1 MTPRTAEPDRLHDTA
16 AAAREGRERLHEFER
31 LQPENFWRADAH
43 ARAALAR
50 WGGDAAGAWE
60 PALDAFGAACA
71 GPVDAAVRE
80 SNLTA
85 NLPRL
90 ERFSDFGDR
99 IEEVAF
105 HPSHHAA
112 GRLIYGSGVMQV
124 LGSWG
129 NNLRAM
135 ALFYLA
141 SQDGEAGHVCP
152 LACTAGVIKAL
163 LAAGSDELKARWLP
177 RLLSTDY
184 DELAHGAQFLT
195 EVQGGSDVGANSV
208 RAVLGDDGTWRIFG
222 EKWFCSNATADV
234 ILMTA
239 RPEGAPAGT
248 RGLGLFL
255 VPRRLEDGS
264 LNAYAL
270 RRLKDK
276 LGTRSMAS
284 AEIDFDGAR
293 AWPVGPL
300 ERGFE
305 TTMTW
310 VINTSRLANSVGCAG
325 IARRALV
332 VAQAYARTRHAF
344 GAEILRYPL
353 VQETLAD
360 MRAESAAMVSGTFLL
375 AHLFDLVETGRLGA
389 RQQGFLRVALN
400 VTKMRTAMSS
410 HETALSGI
418 EVLGGNGAI
427 ESFSVLPRLLRD
439 NVVFENWEGTH
450 NVLVAQVLRD
460 ARKKGLHEAFFD
472 ELEHLTGRSPR
483 IAAAGRDA
491 RAAFDALLDASDDEA
506 SIRLRPL
513 AGTMAFLVW
522 AAAMQLDGTDASL
535 LEHFLDRRLGPAAA
549 RDARYLERIA
559 ALSGGI

>member
-16 AAAREGRERLHEFER
+16 AAAQEGRERLHEFER
-31 LQPENFWRADAH
+31 LQPENFWRADTH
-43 ARAALAR
+43 ARTALAR
-50 WGGDAAGAWE
+50 WAGEAAGAWE

-90 ERFSDFGDR
+90 ERFSGFGDR

-105 HPSHHAA
+105 HPSYHAA

-141 SQDGEAGHVCP
+141 SQDGEGGHVCP

-163 LAAGSDELKARWLP
+163 LAVGSEELKARWLP

-184 DELAHGAQFLT
+184 DDLAHGAQFLT
-195 EVQGGSDVGANSV
+195 EVQGGSDVGANAV
-208 RAVLGDDGTWRIFG
+208 RAARGDDGAWRIFG

-284 AEIDFDGAR
+284 AEIDFEGAR

-332 VAQAYARTRHAF
+332 VAQAYARTRRAF
-344 GAEILRYPL
+344 GTDILRYPL

-360 MRAESAAMVSGTFLL
+360 VRAESAAMVSGTFFL
-375 AHLFDLVETGRLGA
+375 AHLFDVAETRRLDA

-410 HETALSGI
+410 HEAALSGI

-460 ARKKGLHEAFFD
+460 ARKKRLHEAFFD
-472 ELEHLTGRSPR
+472 ELADLSAPSPR

-491 RAAFDALLDASDDEA
+491 RAAFEALLDASDEEA

-522 AAAMQLDGTDASL
+522 AAAMALDGTDPSL

-549 RDARYLERIA
+549 RDGRYLERIA